1 MSEKITLDSIKKT
14 YKAVEKA
21 RESERPFP
29 RHNEDGTI
37 DVIGDANQ
45 TELNKFDVIAHFVF
59 RKDELEYIPDGAK
72 EIGKYVTFNMKFDDV
87 FINPRENLKYVDC
100 MVRMMPF
107 WEAITEIYDEA
118 EEKIKKLDS
127 SEKDYQQKKDKIYE
141 KLMMKVAHEYAYSE
155 KDVQSAIYDLVA
167 TLLNLD
173 EFMEDHMSAYSAI
186 ECVLS
191 IINNNPELI
200 NESELVFTR
209 S

>member
-14 YKAVEKA
+14 HKAIEKA

-37 DVIGDANQ
+37 DVIGDANE

-59 RKDELEYIPDGAK
+59 RKDELEHIPDGARQ
-72 EIGKYVTFNMKFDDV
+72 IGKYIAFDMKFDDV
-87 FINPRENLKYVDC
+87 FINPRDNLKYVDC
-100 MVRMMPF
+100 IVRMLPF
-107 WEAITEIYDEA
+107 WEAITDSYDEA
-118 EEKIKKLDS
+118 EKRIEKLNSLDP
-127 SEKDYQQKKDKIYE
+127 DYQKKADKINSD
-141 KLMMKVAHEYAYSE
+141 LMMKVAHEYAYSE
-155 KDVQSAIYDLVA
+155 KDVQNAIYDLVA

-173 EFMEDHMSAYSAI
+173 EFMEDHLSAYSAI
-186 ECVLS
+186 ECFLS